1 MKIKL
6 FYTIVASIVFS
17 CLTYSQVGIGTT
29 TPTEALDV
37 NGRIV
42 AKGYQYTLYE
52 AGGLNAGLAQIIGNN
67 VWTDFPDLSITFTLN
82 EPTTVI
88 CNYNFSYQTAGS
100 GTFYVVTR
108 LLVNGTVVDRTI
120 ATTSSIPYLNNS
132 DEYITQL
139 PAGNYT
145 FKVQYRSNVSSSG
158 FNPQTNDYMNRFMQ
172 VLVFGKN

>member
-6 FYTIVASIVFS
+6 FYTIVVSFVFS
-17 CLTYSQVGIGTT
+17 SLTYSQVGIGTT

-42 AKGYQYTLYE
+42 AKGYQFTLYE
-52 AGGLNAGLAQIIGNN
+52 AGGINTGFAQIVGNN
-67 VWTDFPDLSITFTLN
+67 VWTDFPDLSITFTLS

-88 CNYNFSYQTAGS
+88 CNYNFTYQTAGS
-100 GTFYVVTR
+100 GNFYVVTR
-108 LLVNGTVVDRTI
+108 LLVNGAIKDRAI
-120 ATTSSIPYLNNS
+120 ATTSNIPYLNNS
-132 DEYITQL
+132 DEYIAQL

-145 FKVQYRSNVSSSG
+145 FKVQYRTNVFSNN
-158 FNPQTNDYMNRFMQ
+158 FNPLSNDYMNRYMQ